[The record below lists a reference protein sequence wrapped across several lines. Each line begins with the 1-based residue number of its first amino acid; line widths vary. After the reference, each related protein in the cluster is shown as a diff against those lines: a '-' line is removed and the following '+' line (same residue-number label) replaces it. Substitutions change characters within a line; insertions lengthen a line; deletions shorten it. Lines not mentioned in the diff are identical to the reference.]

1 MRKTGLLASPFR
13 PSDDATTLP
22 FLVPANAMVAV
33 ELNRTARLLVAL
45 GQPDLAAQAQQLSHE
60 IELAVFQWAVVQRG
74 DGLGPVL
81 AYEVDGFGNAL
92 FMDDANSPSLLSLP
106 LLGFMSA
113 SDPLYV
119 KTRSLI
125 LRCEFELL
133 CCASSHCFYL
143 PLASRRIP
151 SSLLATLSRASA
163 RLTQTLAP
171 FGQCR

>member
-1 MRKTGLLASPFR
+1 LRQTTTPTDTLVKGVGQRLRSTGMLASPFR

-33 ELNRTARLLVAL
+33 ELNRTARLLTAV

-60 IELAVFQWAVVQRG
+60 IELAVYQWAVVQRS
-74 DGLGPVL
+74 DGPVL

-106 LLGFMSA
+106 LLGFLSA

-119 KTRSLI
+119 KTRALI
-125 LRCEFELL
+125 LR
-133 CCASSHCFYL
+133 
-143 PLASRRIP
+143 
-151 SSLLATLSRASA
+151 
-163 RLTQTLAP
+163 
-171 FGQCR
+171 